1 MLKPSEN
8 DTTAAPGALT
18 LTRRRLIVSA
28 GVALAAYGAG
38 RTGFATAASGND
50 ATTGRFVSRPDLAP
64 PAVAVT
70 LDDSSA
76 SPGLIFLAPL
86 AGTSVGPLI
95 IDRSGQPVW
104 FRPLSPGLA
113 ATALRVQSYR
123 GKQVLTWWQGVTNS
137 SGWGEGAYHILD
149 ATYND
154 VARVHAADGLQGDL
168 HEFVI
173 TSRNTALIAGYAER
187 TENLTAYGGPT
198 NGTVIEGVV
207 QEIDIATGRLLF
219 EWRSRDHVGL
229 DESLV
234 NYPTAGNVFDYFHL
248 NSIAVAADG
257 DLLVSARHTSTVYKI
272 DRRTG
277 AIVWRLG
284 GKRSDFAIGAGAA
297 FEFQHHVRQHS
308 HQVLTVFDNG
318 SDGISSLESVSRAL
332 RLVVDEKAKRATLVQ
347 AYANPS
353 SGLAWKMGS
362 TETLPDGGMFVGWGA
377 LPEVSEFAPGGAL
390 RYRATLPAGVISYR
404 AHKSEWQAA
413 PATKP
418 AVVVQRS
425 SDGSADVY
433 VSWNGATEVAA
444 WSLLGGSANNRL
456 SQIATVRRSGF
467 ETHVQLPVAPA
478 FLAVAAVDQT
488 RATLGRSRTVA
499 AHGSPAT
506 NRLGARV
513 RCCARL

>member
-8 DTTAAPGALT
+8 DTSALPGTPT

-38 RTGFATAASGND
+38 RTGFAAAASNID
-50 ATTGRFVSRPDLAP
+50 TATGRFVSRPDLAP

-70 LDDSSA
+70 FDDPSA
-76 SPGLIFLAPL
+76 IPGLIFLAPL
-86 AGTSVGPLI
+86 SGTSLGPLI
-95 IDRSGQPVW
+95 IDRAGQPVW
-104 FRPLSPGLA
+104 FRPLSSGLS

-137 SGWGEGAYHILD
+137 SGWGDGEYHIVD
-149 ATYND
+149 ATYTD
-154 VARVHAADGLQGDL
+154 VARVRAANGLQGDA
-168 HEFVI
+168 HEFAI
-173 TSRNTALIAGYAER
+173 TSRNTALIPAYSQRAED
-187 TENLTAYGGPT
+187 LTAYGGPT
-198 NGTVIEGVV
+198 NGTVIQGVV

-229 DESLV
+229 DETLV
-234 NYPTAGNVFDYFHL
+234 SYPTAGNVFDYFHL

-257 DLLVSARHTSTVYKI
+257 DLLVSGRHTSTVYKI

-284 GKRSDFAIGAGAA
+284 GQRSDFTIGAGAA
-297 FEFQHHVRQHS
+297 FEFQHHVRAHS
-308 HQVLTVFDNG
+308 HQVVTVFDNG
-318 SDGISSLESVSRAL
+318 SNGIASPESVSRAL
-332 RLVVDEKAKRATLVQ
+332 RLVVDEKARTATLVQ

-362 TETLPDGGMFVGWGA
+362 AEILSDGGMFVGWGS

-390 RYRATLPAGVISYR
+390 RYRATLPAGVMSYR

-425 SDGSADVY
+425 NDGSADVY

-444 WSLLGGSANNRL
+444 WSLLGGSASNRL
-456 SQIATVRRSGF
+456 SKIANVRRNGF
-467 ETHVQLPVAPA
+467 ETHVQLPNAPA
-478 FLAVAAVDQT
+478 YLAVAAVDAK
-488 RATLGRSRTVA
+488 RATLARSRTIAV
-499 AHGSPAT
+499 
-506 NRLGARV
+506 
-513 RCCARL
+513 